1 MADDRHEKA
10 PAPASMAA
18 RPEPGRRA
26 GEHGQGEE
34 RDEPETS
41 RGEADRREDKGA
53 NRANVDDVDKGAGV
67 AETDK
72 KL

>member
-1 MADDRHEKA
+1 MTDDRHPKA
-10 PAPASMAA
+10 PAHGQMAA

-41 RGEADRREDKGA
+41 RGEAGRREDKEA

-67 AETDK
+67 AEADK